1 MKHRETGST
10 RRVGEDDLRVEDLS
24 TPQSRADLQR
34 IVGRAG
40 ENAYSA
46 ICERSKARVRRM
58 HAEAEY
64 QRALE
69 NLARWKERERQKE
82 IERTKRETA
91 ESKGGPDEDRH

>member
-24 TPQSRADLQR
+24 TQQSRADLQR

-46 ICERSKARVRRM
+46 ISERSKARARRM
-58 HAEAEY
+58 CAEAEY

-69 NLARWKERERQKE
+69 NLARWKERERRRKE
-82 IERTKRETA
+82 EQEKRDEAET
-91 ESKGGPDEDRH
+91 KGGRSEDKH